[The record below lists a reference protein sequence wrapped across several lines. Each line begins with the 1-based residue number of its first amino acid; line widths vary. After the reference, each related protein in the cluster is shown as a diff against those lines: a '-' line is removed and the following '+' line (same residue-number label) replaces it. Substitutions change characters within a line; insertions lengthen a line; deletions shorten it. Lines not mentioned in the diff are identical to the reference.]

1 MAKGKTSIFFCQSCG
16 YESSKWM
23 GQCPGCKEW
32 NTFVEEVVDKKS
44 AGTLAKQ
51 KATASEA
58 KVLPLSQIEMTY
70 DKRVSTDMKELD
82 RVLGGGIVQ
91 GSMVLVGG
99 DPGIGKSTLLLQ
111 VCRNLSEHNIKVLY
125 ISGEESLQQIKIRAE
140 RIGNFGDSLK
150 LLCETNLDTI
160 KAVIDREKPQIV
172 VIDSIQTMFNEEVS
186 SAPGSVSQVRESTGV
201 LMQIA
206 KGMGISIFIVGH
218 VTKEGVVAGPRV
230 LEHMVDTVLYFEGDR
245 HAAYRIL
252 RGVKNRFGS
261 TNEIGVFEMRQD
273 GLVEVENPSEYML
286 SGKPEGASGSV
297 VACSMEGTRPIL
309 LEVQALVCH
318 SNFGIPRRTAAG
330 TDFNRVNLLIAV
342 VEKRLGMQLSD
353 CDAYVNVAGGMR
365 ITEPALDLAI
375 IAALISSQSGRAI
388 DEHTV
393 IFGEVG
399 LVGEVRAV
407 PQAEK
412 RVAEAIKTGYKTC
425 ILPLANKISI
435 EKSGNLDVSGVE
447 LVGIR
452 NIRELMSRK
461 EWSGNV

>member
-1 MAKGKTSIFFCQSCG
+1 MAKKKSLVYYCTECG
-16 YESSKWM
+16 TESAKWQ
-23 GQCPGCKEW
+23 GQCPGCGAW
-32 NTFVEEVVDKKS
+32 NTMEEAPVTKTSTGKEKVIMPS
-44 AGTLAKQ
+44 ELAKPT
-51 KATASEA
+51 KMRE
-58 KVLPLSQIEMTY
+58 IETENTP
-70 DKRVSTDMKELD
+70 RLQTGIQELD
-82 RVLGGGIVQ
+82 RVLGGGIVA
-91 GSMVLVGG
+91 GSLVLVGG

-111 VCRNLSEHNIKVLY
+111 MCKHLSDKQEKVLY
-125 ISGEESLQQIKIRAE
+125 VSGEESLQQIKLRGD
-140 RIGNFGDSLK
+140 RIGEFPDSIF
-150 LLCETNLDTI
+150 LLAETNITTI
-160 KAVIDREKPQIV
+160 EGAIDQLQPKVAI
-172 VIDSIQTMFNEEVS
+172 IDSIQTMYDDAVDA
-186 SAPGSVSQVRESTGV
+186 APGSMSQVREITGV
-201 LMQIA
+201 LLRIA
-206 KGMGISIFIVGH
+206 KKKGITIFIVGH
-218 VTKEGVVAGPRV
+218 VTKEGNVAGPRM
-230 LEHMVDTVLYFEGDR
+230 LEHMVDTVLYFEGD
-245 HAAYRIL
+245 AAASYRIL

-261 TNEIGVFEMRQD
+261 TNEIGVFEMRGQ
-273 GLVEVENPSEYML
+273 GLVEVPNPSEYML
-286 SGKPEGASGSV
+286 QGKPVGESGSV
-297 VACSMEGTRPIL
+297 VACAIEGTRSFMI
-309 LEVQALVCH
+309 EVQALVCH
-318 SNFGIPRRTAAG
+318 TYFNMPRRTAAG
-330 TDFNRVNLLIAV
+330 TDYNRVNLLIAV

>member
-1 MAKGKTSIFFCQSCG
+1 MAKKKSLVYYCTECG
-16 YESSKWM
+16 MESAKWQ
-23 GQCPGCKEW
+23 GQCPGCGAW
-32 NTFVEEVVDKKS
+32 NTMEEAPVTKTSTGKEKVILP
-44 AGTLAKQ
+44 AELAKPT
-51 KATASEA
+51 KMREIATENTPR
-58 KVLPLSQIEMTY
+58 LQTGIQ
-70 DKRVSTDMKELD
+70 ELD
-82 RVLGGGIVQ
+82 RVLGGGIVA
-91 GSMVLVGG
+91 GSLVLVGG

-111 VCRNLSEHNIKVLY
+111 MCKHLSDKQEKVLY
-125 ISGEESLQQIKIRAE
+125 VSGEESLQQIKLRGD
-140 RIGNFGDSLK
+140 RIGEFSDSIF
-150 LLCETNLDTI
+150 LLAETNITTI
-160 KAVIDREKPQIV
+160 EGAIDQLQPKVAI
-172 VIDSIQTMFNEEVS
+172 IDSIQTMYDDAVDA
-186 SAPGSVSQVRESTGV
+186 APGSMSQVREITGV
-201 LMQIA
+201 LLRIA
-206 KGMGISIFIVGH
+206 KKKGITIFIVGH
-218 VTKEGVVAGPRV
+218 VTKEGNVAGPRM
-230 LEHMVDTVLYFEGDR
+230 LEHMVDTVLYFEGD
-245 HAAYRIL
+245 AAASYRIL

-261 TNEIGVFEMRQD
+261 TNEIGVFEMRGR
-273 GLVEVENPSEYML
+273 GLVEVPNPSEYML
-286 SGKPEGASGSV
+286 QGKPVGESGSV
-297 VACSMEGTRPIL
+297 VACAIEGTRSFMI
-309 LEVQALVCH
+309 EVQALVCH
-318 SNFGIPRRTAAG
+318 TYFNMPRRTAAG
-330 TDFNRVNLLIAV
+330 TDYNRVNLLIAV

-461 EWSGNV
+461 EWTGNV